1 MSKTLKIALFGATG
15 MVGSRIAAEAARRGH
30 KVSALVRQPERVA
43 AASGLAGP
51 NILPAK
57 ADLLD
62 AASVGAAVRGHD
74 VVASAYAPPKDQL
87 GDLLLASRAL
97 VEGVRAAGL
106 RRLVV
111 VGGAGSLEVAP
122 GKQLV
127 DTDGF
132 PEAYKAIALAHREA
146 FDYYRTVTD
155 IDWTFFA
162 PAAIIAPG
170 ERTGTFRTGAHT
182 LIADANGESRISA
195 EDYAIAFV
203 DELEQGRFIHQIAT
217 VAY

>member
-1 MSKTLKIALFGATG
+1 MSKQLKIALFGATG
-15 MVGSRIAAEAARRGH
+15 MIGSRIAAEAARRGH
-30 KVSALVRQPERVA
+30 QVTALVRDPARVPAGVANLHA
-43 AASGLAGP
+43 AQ
-51 NILPAK
+51 

-62 AASVGAAVRGHD
+62 AASVGAAVRGQD
-74 VVASAYAPPKDQL
+74 VVASAYAPPQ
-87 GDLLLASRAL
+87 GDLATLTQATRAL

-106 RRLVV
+106 KRVVV

-132 PEAYKAIALAHREA
+132 PDAYKDIALAHRDA
-146 FDYYRTVTD
+146 FEYYRGVTD
-155 IDWTFFA
+155 LDWTFFA
-162 PAAIIAPG
+162 PAALIAPG
-170 ERTGTFRTGAHT
+170 ERTGKFRTGANT
-182 LIADANGESRISA
+182 LIADADGNSRISA

-203 DELEQGRFIHQIAT
+203 DEVEQGRFIRQIAT

>member
-30 KVSALVRQPERVA
+30 EVSALARQPERVA
-43 AASGLAGP
+43 AAP
-51 NILPAK
+51 NIHAAK

-62 AASVGAAVRGHD
+62 AASVAAAVRGHD
-74 VVASAYAPPKDQL
+74 VVASAYAPPKDQP
-87 GDLLLASRAL
+87 GDLLVASRAL
-97 VEGVRAAGL
+97 VEGMRAAGL
-106 RRLVV
+106 ERLVV

-122 GKQLV
+122 GKPLV
-127 DTDGF
+127 DAEGF
-132 PEAYKAIALAHREA
+132 PDAYKAIALAHRDA
-146 FDYYRTVTD
+146 YDYYRTVTD
-155 IDWTFFA
+155 IDWTCFA

-170 ERTGTFRTGAHT
+170 ERKGTFRTGANT
-182 LIADANGESRISA
+182 LIADAKGESRISA

-203 DELEQGRFIHQIAT
+203 DELEQGRFIRQIAT

>member
-1 MSKTLKIALFGATG
+1 MANL
-15 MVGSRIAAEAARRGH
+15 IAA
-30 KVSALVRQPERVA
+30 Q
-43 AASGLAGP
+43 
-51 NILPAK
+51 
-57 ADLLD
+57 ADVLD

-74 VVASAYAPPKDQL
+74 VVASAYAPPQD
-87 GDLLLASRAL
+87 DLAALTKATHAL

-106 RRLVV
+106 KRLVV

-132 PEAYKAIALAHREA
+132 PDAYKAIALAHRDA
-146 FDYYRTVTD
+146 FDYYRGVTD
-155 IDWTFFA
+155 LDWTFFA
-162 PAAIIAPG
+162 PAALIAPG
-170 ERTGTFRTGAHT
+170 ERTGKFRTGANT
-182 LIADANGESRISA
+182 LLADAEGNSRISA

-203 DELEQGRFIHQIAT
+203 DELEQGRFVRQIAT

>member
-1 MSKTLKIALFGATG
+1 MSKSLKIALFGATG

-30 KVSALVRQPERVA
+30 QVSALVRQPERVA
-43 AASGLAGP
+43 AEP
-51 NILPAK
+51 NIRAAK
-57 ADLLD
+57 ADVLD

-74 VVASAYAPPKDQL
+74 VVASAYSPPSQKL
-87 GDLLLASRAL
+87 GELLGASRAL

-106 RRLVV
+106 KRLVV

-127 DTDGF
+127 DADGF
-132 PEAYKAIALAHREA
+132 PDAYKAIALAHREA
-146 FDYYRTVTD
+146 LGYYRTVTD

-170 ERTGTFRTGAHT
+170 ERKGAFRTGAGA
-182 LIADANGESRISA
+182 LIADAKGESRISA

-203 DELEQGRFIHQIAT
+203 DELEQGRFIRQIAT

>member
-30 KVSALVRQPERVA
+30 EVSALVRQPERVA
-43 AASGLAGP
+43 ATP
-51 NILPAK
+51 NVHAAP

-62 AASVGAAVRGHD
+62 AASVAAAVRGHD
-74 VVASAYAPPKDQL
+74 VVASAYAPPKEQL
-87 GDLLLASRAL
+87 GDLLVASRAL
-97 VEGVRAAGL
+97 VDGVRAAGL
-106 RRLVV
+106 KRLVV

-127 DTDGF
+127 DTEGF
-132 PEAYKAIALAHREA
+132 PDAYKAIALAHREA
-146 FDYYRTVTD
+146 FEYYRTVSD

-170 ERTGTFRTGAHT
+170 ERTGTFRTASNT
-182 LIADANGESRISA
+182 LIADAKGESRISA

-203 DELEQGRFIHQIAT
+203 DELEQGRFIRQIAT
-217 VAY
+217 AAY

>member
-1 MSKTLKIALFGATG
+1 MSQQLKIALFGATG
-15 MVGSRIAAEAARRGH
+15 MIGSRIAAEAARRGH
-30 KVSALVRQPERVA
+30 QVTALARNPARVPADVANLTA
-43 AASGLAGP
+43 AR
-51 NILPAK
+51 

-62 AASVGAAVRGHD
+62 AASVGGAVRGHD
-74 VVASAYAPPKDQL
+74 VVASAYAPPQDELTTL
-87 GDLLLASRAL
+87 GKATRAL

-106 RRLVV
+106 KRLVV

-132 PEAYKAIALAHREA
+132 PDAYKPIALAHRDA
-146 FDYYRTVTD
+146 LDYYRGVAD
-155 IDWTFFA
+155 LDWTFFA
-162 PAAIIAPG
+162 PAALIAPG
-170 ERTGTFRTGAHT
+170 ERTGAFRTGANT
-182 LIADANGESRISA
+182 LLADAEGNSRISA

-203 DELEQGRFIHQIAT
+203 DELEQGRFVRQIAT

>member
-1 MSKTLKIALFGATG
+1 MSQQLKIALFGATG
-15 MVGSRIAAEAARRGH
+15 MIGSRIAAEAAGRGH
-30 KVSALVRQPERVA
+30 QVTALARNPARVPAGVANLTA
-43 AASGLAGP
+43 AR
-51 NILPAK
+51 

-74 VVASAYAPPKDQL
+74 VVASAYAPPQDDLATL
-87 GDLLLASRAL
+87 GKATRAL

-106 RRLVV
+106 KRLVV

-132 PEAYKAIALAHREA
+132 PDAYKPIALAHRDA
-146 FDYYRTVTD
+146 FDYYRGVAD
-155 IDWTFFA
+155 LDWTFFA
-162 PAAIIAPG
+162 PAALIAPG
-170 ERTGTFRTGAHT
+170 ERTGAFRTGVNR
-182 LIADANGESRISA
+182 LLADAEGNSRISA

-203 DELEQGRFIHQIAT
+203 DELEQGRFVRQVAT

>member
-1 MSKTLKIALFGATG
+1 MSKQLKIALFGATG
-15 MVGSRIAAEAARRGH
+15 MIGSRIAAEAARRGH
-30 KVSALVRQPERVA
+30 QVTALARNPARVPADVPNLKA
-43 AASGLAGP
+43 AQ
-51 NILPAK
+51 

-74 VVASAYAPPKDQL
+74 VVASAYAPPQ
-87 GDLLLASRAL
+87 GDVGVLDKATRAL

-106 RRLVV
+106 KRLVV

-127 DTDGF
+127 DSEGF
-132 PEAYKAIALAHREA
+132 PDAYKAVALAHRDA
-146 FDYYRTVTD
+146 LGYYRSVAD
-155 IDWTFFA
+155 LDWTFFS

-170 ERTGTFRTGAHT
+170 ERTGTFRTGT
-182 LIADANGESRISA
+182 NSLIADAEGNSRISA

-203 DELEQGRFIHQIAT
+203 DELEQGRFIRQLTT